1 MHPSDRALELA
12 ASAIGLTEPNPRV
25 GCVITSA
32 DGRRVLGEG
41 HTQQAGGPHAEVVA
55 LRAAQGAGHD
65 VRGATAWVTLEPCA
79 HHGRTPPCC
88 DALIGAGIGRVVAA
102 LEDPF
107 PQVAGQGLARLR
119 AAGVEVQL
127 AGRYDPDFAGDLSC
141 HHPGDPQ
148 GLAWAAAARELNIG
162 FLSRVVR
169 RRPWVRMKIAASLDG
184 TTALADGQSQ
194 WITAPDARAD
204 GHAWR
209 RRASAVLTG
218 IGTVREDDPRLDVRL
233 VPTPGQPRRVVIDSR
248 LEIDAGARILH
259 PPGEVLLYC
268 AQDHAGSARASSL
281 RAAAPNLSIVAAPA
295 DAKGKTDL
303 LAVIEDLAARGDPAE
318 AVPLAAPRVAAA
330 LPGALHVRV
339 AALLPLRRGAV
350 DPAGPALAGLV
361 DELLVYMAPK
371 LLGSGRGMAEIGP
384 LQDLAQATEMAFID
398 VAPVGRDLRL
408 RARPPGRERF

>member
-41 HTQQAGGPHAEVVA
+41 HTQQAGGPHAEVMA
-55 LRAAQGAGHD
+55 LRAAQAAGHD
-65 VRGATAWVTLEPCA
+65 VRGSTAWVTLEPCA

-303 LAVIEDLAARGDPAE
+303 LAVIEDLAARGVNE
-318 AVPLAAPRVAAA
+318 
-330 LPGALHVRV
+330 LHVEAGHRLNGS
-339 AALLPLRRGAV
+339 LLR
-350 DPAGPALAGLV
+350 AGLV
-361 DELLVYMAPK
+361 DELLVYLAPK

>member
-25 GCVITSA
+25 GCAITSA

-41 HTQQAGGPHAEVVA
+41 HTQQAGGPHAEVMA
-55 LRAAQGAGHD
+55 LRAAQAAGHD

-88 DALIGAGIGRVVAA
+88 DALIRAGIGRVVAA

-119 AAGVEVQL
+119 AAGVDVQL
-127 AGRYDPDFAGDLSC
+127 AGRYDPSFIDNPAC
-141 HHPGDPQ
+141 RHPTDPH
-148 GLAWAAAARELNIG
+148 GEAWATAARELNIG
-162 FLSRVVR
+162 FLSRVIR
-169 RRPWVRMKIAASLDG
+169 KRPWVRMKIAASLDG

-194 WITAPDARAD
+194 WITAADARTD

-218 IGTVREDDPRLDVRL
+218 IGTVREDDPRMDVRL

-248 LEIDAGARILH
+248 LEIDAAARILQ

-268 AQDHAGSARASSL
+268 AQAHASSARASTL
-281 RAAAPNLSIVAAPA
+281 REAAPNLTVFGAPA
-295 DAKGKTDL
+295 DAHGKTDL
-303 LAVIEDLAARGDPAE
+303 LAVLEDLATRGVNE
-318 AVPLAAPRVAAA
+318 
-330 LPGALHVRV
+330 LHVE
-339 AALLPLRRGAV
+339 
-350 DPAGPALAGLV
+350 AGYRLNGSLVRAGLV
-361 DELLVYMAPK
+361 DEWLVYLAPK

-384 LQDLAQATEMAFID
+384 LRDLTQASELEFID
-398 VAPVGRDLRL
+398 IAPVGRDLRL